1 MQRQVQRL
9 TLPSMALLFLLP
21 SPQPLAS
28 TLSNTQHPPTTLLNM
43 VLQAT
48 IIQSN
53 MLLQEVTIMPAM
65 LLRATMLPMAH
76 TVVVATML
84 HMEVMVE
91 TPIQPLLL
99 QHTGLQQQRT
109 TKKEFVRMSGDNIF
123 PKILFLHI
131 FLSYVKPV
139 DYIPG
144 EVCCSTKVELNYNHI
159 FSINGNLVNL
169 LTTVQRES

>member
-1 MQRQVQRL
+1 MQRL

-43 VLQAT
+43 VLQAI
-48 IIQSN
+48 IIQPN

-91 TPIQPLLL
+91 TPTQPLLL

-109 TKKEFVRMSGDNIF
+109 TKRESVRMSGNNNIDLVASHF
-123 PKILFLHI
+123 PQLC
-131 FLSYVKPV
+131 
-139 DYIPG
+139 
-144 EVCCSTKVELNYNHI
+144 EA
-159 FSINGNLVNL
+159 
-169 LTTVQRES
+169 R

>member
-1 MQRQVQRL
+1 M
-9 TLPSMALLFLLP
+9 PSMALPFLLP

-43 VLQAT
+43 VLQAIT
-48 IIQSN
+48 IQPN
-53 MLLQEVTIMPAM
+53 MLLQEVTIMPTM

-109 TKKEFVRMSGDNIF
+109 TKREFVRMSGEYYYQDQIL
-123 PKILFLHI
+123 KILILHV

-169 LTTVQRES
+169 LIVQRES

>member
-9 TLPSMALLFLLP
+9 TLPSMALPFLLP

-43 VLQAT
+43 VLQAI
-48 IIQSN
+48 IIQPN

-99 QHTGLQQQRT
+99 QHLLLH
-109 TKKEFVRMSGDNIF
+109 
-123 PKILFLHI
+123 LFLVLH
-131 FLSYVKPV
+131 
-139 DYIPG
+139 
-144 EVCCSTKVELNYNHI
+144 
-159 FSINGNLVNL
+159 L
-169 LTTVQRES
+169 LLHLLPLLLHLLHYPDVLDQEDCARHAFKLHTEASEYLL

>member
-1 MQRQVQRL
+1 MQRL
-9 TLPSMALLFLLP
+9 TLPSMAPPFL
-21 SPQPLAS
+21 LAS

-43 VLQAT
+43 VLQAI
-48 IIQSN
+48 IIQPN

-109 TKKEFVRMSGDNIF
+109 TKREFARMSGDNNIDLVPSHF
-123 PKILFLHI
+123 PQLC
-131 FLSYVKPV
+131 
-139 DYIPG
+139 
-144 EVCCSTKVELNYNHI
+144 EA
-159 FSINGNLVNL
+159 
-169 LTTVQRES
+169 R

>member
-43 VLQAT
+43 VLQAI
-48 IIQSN
+48 IIQPN

-91 TPIQPLLL
+91 TLIQPLLL

-109 TKKEFVRMSGDNIF
+109 TKRESVRMSGNNNIDLVASHF
-123 PKILFLHI
+123 PQLC
-131 FLSYVKPV
+131 
-139 DYIPG
+139 
-144 EVCCSTKVELNYNHI
+144 EA
-159 FSINGNLVNL
+159 
-169 LTTVQRES
+169 R

>member
-1 MQRQVQRL
+1 MQRL
-9 TLPSMALLFLLP
+9 TLPFMALLFLLP

-109 TKKEFVRMSGDNIF
+109 TKREFVRMSGDNIA
-123 PKILFLHI
+123 KILLLHV

-169 LTTVQRES
+169 LTVQRES